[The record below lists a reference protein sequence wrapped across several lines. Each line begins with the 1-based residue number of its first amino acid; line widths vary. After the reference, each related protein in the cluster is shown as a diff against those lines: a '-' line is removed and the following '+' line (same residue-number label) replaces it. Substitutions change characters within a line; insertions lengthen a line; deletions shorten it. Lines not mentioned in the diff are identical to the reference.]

1 MVDPERI
8 LLTVSGRDR
17 LGLAAEF
24 FHSIEELA
32 AEVTDVGQVTIRGY
46 LTVSVEITPKSG
58 ISLPQI
64 EAALASSNLGGDE
77 HLNLTITAT
86 PERANPE
93 GRRLAVTLVARS
105 LDAKKLN
112 KVFLA
117 IADCG
122 GDCERIVRLAD
133 YPVMAYELI
142 IRGTDL
148 DSLRAALGQVA
159 VDLELDIAVQRSGLH
174 RRAKRLIVMDADS
187 TLLKGE
193 VIDRLADRLGL
204 GEKVAA
210 ITERA
215 MAGELDFAEALRERV
230 ALLEGLDAAVLEA
243 VAGSLE
249 LMPGARTLLR
259 TLQRLGYQTAVVS
272 GGFLEVLN
280 PLLDELGIDYSAAN
294 HLEVVNGKLTGRL
307 IGPIVD
313 RAGKAEVLRL
323 FAEEV
328 GVPLA
333 QTVAVGDGANDI
345 DMLSAAGLGIAFNAR
360 PMVREAADAALS
372 VPYLDAVLFLLGISR
387 EEIEAA
393 DDEGS

>member
-230 ALLEGLDAAVLEA
+230 ALLEGLDAAVLEE

-345 DMLSAAGLGIAFNAR
+345 DMLSAAGLGLAFNAR

>member
-24 FHSIEELA
+24 FHSSEELA

-230 ALLEGLDAAVLEA
+230 ALLEGLDAAVLEE

>member
-17 LGLAAEF
+17 LGFAAEF
-24 FHSIEELA
+24 FHSSEELA

-230 ALLEGLDAAVLEA
+230 ALLEGLDAAVLEE